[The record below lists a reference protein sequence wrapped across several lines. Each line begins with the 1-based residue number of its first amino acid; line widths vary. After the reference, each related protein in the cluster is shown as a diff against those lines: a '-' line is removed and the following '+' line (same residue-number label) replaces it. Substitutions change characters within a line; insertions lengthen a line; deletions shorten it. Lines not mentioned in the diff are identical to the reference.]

1 MIDKRLQP
9 DERGCAIANDFW
21 GVVRWRGSG
30 ICTVLCCGG
39 VAVVVVRGR
48 DDKQLPGE
56 SGGVKVGCRCG
67 RGVGP
72 FSPSSTRRRIG
83 TR

>member
-39 VAVVVVRGR
+39 CCSGRGAGEG

-56 SGGVKVGCRCG
+56 SGGVKVG
-67 RGVGP
+67 
-72 FSPSSTRRRIG
+72 
-83 TR
+83 